1 MTEASGRRDGEGQ
14 VEEEKSGAEA
24 PHSKL
29 VAGAAATAA
38 AASAREAARG
48 RGGFAGTGRGENG
61 KLDRGF
67 LAGALGA
74 GDFLLLVDDNLLK
87 ALVAVFADVFVNGH
101 CRESS
106 RWDCNRPLHAT
117 SDYNAGAALVL
128 SLEDN
133 LKMSGVFRG

>member
-38 AASAREAARG
+38 AAASAREAARG

-61 KLDRGF
+61 ELDRGF

-74 GDFLLLVDDNLLK
+74 GDFVLLVDDNLFK
-87 ALVAVFADVFVNGH
+87 ALVAVFADVFVNGQ
-101 CRESS
+101 CRGSS
-106 RWDCNRPLHAT
+106 RGPLMGCFA
-117 SDYNAGAALVL
+117 
-128 SLEDN
+128 
-133 LKMSGVFRG
+133 